1 MNNNVSKNIFN
12 LIIIL
17 FSVVIYL
24 LIPYQTSDLQ
34 VSYVSSRAFPTLL
47 CQALFVVAVTSGLY
61 DFFTSKSGCELRA
74 ELISGQ
80 AIAVYSIML
89 LSVIAMFYI
98 GFNIAITIGSVLI
111 LATLRLKKVYA
122 YVLIPIIVYFISYI
136 FTTFLYIELPTGV
149 L

>member
-17 FSVVIYL
+17 FSVVIYI

-47 CQALFVVAVTSGLY
+47 CQVLFVVAVTSGLY
-61 DFFTSKSGCELRA
+61 DLFTSKNGCELKA

-80 AIAVYSIML
+80 AITVYSIML
-89 LSVIAMFYI
+89 LSVIAMSYI
-98 GFNIAITIGSVLI
+98 GFNIAITIGSILI
-111 LATLRLKKVYA
+111 LAILRLKKVYA
-122 YVLIPIIVYFISYI
+122 YVLIPIIVYLISYI